1 MSKVHDRSGRRDE
14 RPARGSRPPAG
25 EDEGQ
30 AGARTLSDDEICS
43 ALEAG
48 EVWAAEVVYDRV
60 EDAVDATL
68 FRLLGPGDA
77 EREDLAQQALE
88 RVIRTIVSGRYARGC
103 SLRSWATLLTQHL
116 AIDTMRSRARDR
128 KVFDRH
134 VGTQALELI
143 ADDHHAPERA
153 LETQRRFQRLMEAL
167 ARLPSASAET
177 VVLHDLLGH
186 GLPEIARL
194 TRVTVAAAQSRLV
207 RGRRKVLRFLAAAER
222 PSAAERSAAER
233 SKIP

>member
-1 MSKVHDRSGRRDE
+1 MSKDHDRSGSRDE
-14 RPARGSRPPAG
+14 RPARRERVSVDALAPSQPP
-25 EDEGQ
+25 
-30 AGARTLSDDEICS
+30 SDDEICR
-43 ALEAG
+43 ALQAG
-48 EVWAAEVVYDRV
+48 ELWAAEVVYDRV

-88 RVIRTIVSGRYARGC
+88 RVIRTIVSGRYSRGC

-143 ADDHHAPERA
+143 ADDHHAPEHA

-194 TRVTVAAAQSRLV
+194 TRVTIAAAQSRLV
-207 RGRRKVLRFLAAAER
+207 RGRRKVLRMLAAGER
-222 PSAAERSAAER
+222 VDRLKEP
-233 SKIP
+233 